1 MTKSRA
7 KDEQGQFVGDNPS
20 TPNVNEAWVET
31 PSETSKVDESLSA
44 DPVLIDPVEGP
55 AGSEP
60 AAVELTTSATTPLKE
75 KQSKEAI
82 EASIQEKLSK
92 RSSEEVDPFVPSA
105 QLQKEVKEIA
115 EQAGFSLSRGTEAGA
130 ALMARAL
137 RQAKS

>member
-7 KDEQGQFVGDNPS
+7 KNEQGQFVGDNPS
-20 TPNVNEAWVET
+20 TPETNEAWVEN
-31 PSETSKVDESLSA
+31 PSETSKEEKSFPTDSVVTEQA
-44 DPVLIDPVEGP
+44 EEP
-55 AGSEP
+55 AGTEP
-60 AAVELTTSATTPLKE
+60 AVVELTTSDTAPLKE

-92 RSSEEVDPFVPSA
+92 RSSDEVDPFVPSA

-137 RQAKS
+137 RQTKS

>member
-7 KDEQGQFVGDNPS
+7 KNEQGHFIGDNPS
-20 TPNVNEAWVET
+20 TPDVNEAWVET
-31 PSETSKVDESLSA
+31 SDETSKEAKSLFTE
-44 DPVLIDPVEGP
+44 PVVTEQVEEP
-55 AGSEP
+55 SGSEP
-60 AAVELTTSATTPLKE
+60 AVVELNTSDTTPLKE

-92 RSSEEVDPFVPSA
+92 RFPEDVDPFVPSA

-130 ALMARAL
+130 ALMARAV